1 MSDFK
6 NKDSDHKKLPQLAKS
21 SSILQIIHKNAAGKT
36 ELTHKYKGKVI
47 LINRQDKE
55 QQNKQNALRRLTKV
69 RVKNQKPS
77 LIDLNIEP
85 IYDAIDEYP
94 KSFRFDGASSIMTTY
109 PDADELDLEHIDLI
123 KKINQGYYTSRNHND
138 SQQFSLPKIKNS
150 VKQQLPELYNL
161 KFLSPPLSHLKGE
174 DFINSNS
181 LSPLKSLKQS
191 CDSCQKKKQQQLFN
205 FNDNMK
211 INQNMNS
218 MNISNTNHRNSQL
231 KVSVRNLIKSCLKM
245 ENQTPRELKML
256 NNAKDQTHNDFL
268 EASEFA
274 VFKQEC
280 WYDDRNFNSHKFN
293 QIVDNNQSLKLQ
305 LLSPKF
311 QLQAE
316 QIPSQNATNYQA
328 SILNNKQKVNSVEI
342 DLQST
347 NPIVKQ
353 CVKNM
358 TEIDKQFECRRR
370 IERCRV
376 NYKSMHDFN
385 LESLKDFKQHQ
396 SESAIKICK
405 KYKYQIIG
413 KFEI

>member
-1 MSDFK
+1 
-6 NKDSDHKKLPQLAKS
+6 
-21 SSILQIIHKNAAGKT
+21 
-36 ELTHKYKGKVI
+36 
-47 LINRQDKE
+47 
-55 QQNKQNALRRLTKV
+55 
-69 RVKNQKPS
+69 
-77 LIDLNIEP
+77 
-85 IYDAIDEYP
+85 
-94 KSFRFDGASSIMTTY
+94 
-109 PDADELDLEHIDLI
+109 
-123 KKINQGYYTSRNHND
+123 
-138 SQQFSLPKIKNS
+138 
-150 VKQQLPELYNL
+150 
-161 KFLSPPLSHLKGE
+161 
-174 DFINSNS
+174 
-181 LSPLKSLKQS
+181 
-191 CDSCQKKKQQQLFN
+191 
-205 FNDNMK
+205 
-211 INQNMNS
+211 
-218 MNISNTNHRNSQL
+218 
-231 KVSVRNLIKSCLKM
+231 M